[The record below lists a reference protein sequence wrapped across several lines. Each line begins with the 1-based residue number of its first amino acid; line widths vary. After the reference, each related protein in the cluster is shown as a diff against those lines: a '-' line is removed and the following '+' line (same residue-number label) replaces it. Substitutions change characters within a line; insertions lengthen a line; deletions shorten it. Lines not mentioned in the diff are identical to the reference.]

1 RRIDGLQEGAE
12 ASPFVAHYLDAG
24 AKNGYTSGDIDPD
37 TLRESVLSAVA
48 VGDIDGDGKNEV
60 VFGTW
65 AGTVYA
71 VHADGTPVTG
81 KWPIRMPDVPSCPR
95 GEQKALPAGT
105 PCMDEKTQIARGA
118 FAGSTLVDMDA
129 DGKLDVVMPAF
140 DGKVYVWDAQ
150 GNDKPGWPV

>member
-1 RRIDGLQEGAE
+1 KGETRKVFYVHDDPDLLPGFPKYLGASGEGSPRLVDLDGDGKREILYPTGDGVIHAMRPDGTELPGWPFKPRRIDGLQEGAE

-81 KWPIRMPDVPSCPR
+81 KWPIR
-95 GEQKALPAGT
+95 
-105 PCMDEKTQIARGA
+105 
-118 FAGSTLVDMDA
+118 
-129 DGKLDVVMPAF
+129 
-140 DGKVYVWDAQ
+140 
-150 GNDKPGWPV
+150 